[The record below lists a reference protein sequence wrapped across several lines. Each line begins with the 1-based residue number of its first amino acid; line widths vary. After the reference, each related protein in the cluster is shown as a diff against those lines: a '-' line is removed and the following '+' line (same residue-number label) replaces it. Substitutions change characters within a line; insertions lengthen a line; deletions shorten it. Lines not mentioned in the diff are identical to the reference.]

1 MSEKLGKRDIEKALR
16 SAGYSISESKK
27 FIGRLPR
34 VWFDNSGHVIPGAI
48 EKSADESEFK
58 AASGPVDCIAS
69 LLSRAQNYV
78 R

>member
-34 VWFDNSGHVIPGAI
+34 VWFDSYGLLIPGAI
-48 EKSADESEFK
+48 ERDNETE

-69 LLSRAQNYV
+69 LLSRASAYV